1 MTLTVVMRRAKF
13 SSARWADQILQ
24 TVPPK
29 NIVVQMNDLQ
39 STHIKAVKTKY
50 LFSFYNFV
58 FKDNFLTQHLLFA
71 YITELP
77 SYFRNGTHIQ
87 MVFH

>member
-1 MTLTVVMRRAKF
+1 MTLTVIMRAKF

-50 LFSFYNFV
+50 LASTTL
-58 FKDNFLTQHLLFA
+58 FLNTF
-71 YITELP
+71 
-77 SYFRNGTHIQ
+77 F
-87 MVFH
+87 

>member
-1 MTLTVVMRRAKF
+1 MLMTLTGVMRAKF

-50 LFSFYNFV
+50 LATTL
-58 FKDNFLTQHLLFA
+58 FLNTIF
-71 YITELP
+71 
-77 SYFRNGTHIQ
+77 
-87 MVFH
+87 